1 MAKQAGQRTLAGRI
15 ARNTG
20 MLFGGKTTGA
30 VIGLLVL
37 VILGNSLA
45 PDQFGALLLLHAYAA
60 SFTGLAS
67 FNSWQM
73 VVNYGVGP
81 FSRGETERFQ
91 GLLRFAACLDGL
103 GAVVSAVLAMLAL
116 PFLYK
121 VIGLPDGFLLP
132 GLGYCALIFFN
143 QKSASTG
150 LLRVSDRF
158 DLLSWHALIMPAAR
172 LIGVSVC
179 ALMGAGFGWYV
190 LVWFIA
196 AFLSYVTLPVLA
208 IRELSR
214 LDLWTGLF
222 SKAGAWPKAP
232 EPGLWRFALFSNLDS
247 TAKVAGEHVPTLLAG
262 AIFGPAAAPVYR
274 ISRQIA
280 DLFARG
286 VSQFD
291 RVLHP
296 EIARLMEQGEFRRV
310 MRLAMRSSVI
320 LMGIGIAMAAL
331 LALADVDLLS
341 RLLGEGYRGGA
352 TLIVLLLVAAS
363 LMASAMPF
371 HPILYACRRP
381 SLALAARL
389 CGVAVLLSLVPVIA
403 GMVGLDSLGWAAIA
417 GELVALI
424 LVLGFAHRS
433 VQLRAGQRE
442 TSTSLTDATMPASD
456 TPEARSGG
464 PDQPASGKTVSEK
477 RRSPE

>member
-1 MAKQAGQRTLAGRI
+1 
-15 ARNTG
+15 

-37 VILGNSLA
+37 VILGHALEPA
-45 PDQFGALLLLHAYAA
+45 QFGGLLLLHAYAA

-81 FSRGETERFQ
+81 FSRGENSRVQ
-91 GLLRFAACLDGL
+91 ALLRFAACLDGL
-103 GAVVSAVLAMLAL
+103 GAICAAALAMLAL
-116 PFLYK
+116 LFLYRL
-121 VIGLPDGFLLP
+121 IGLPDDFLLP

-150 LLRVSDRF
+150 VLRVSDRF
-158 DLLSWHALIMPAAR
+158 DLLSWHTLIMPMGRLVGVGLCAA
-172 LIGVSVC
+172 L
-179 ALMGAGFGWYV
+179 GASFGWYV

-196 AFLSYVTLPVLA
+196 SFLSYVALPVLA

-214 LDLWTGLF
+214 LNLLRGLF
-222 SKAGAWPKAP
+222 AGQGSWLRAP
-232 EPGLWRFALFSNLDS
+232 EQGLWRFALFSNLDS
-247 TAKVAGEHVPTLLAG
+247 TAKVASEHVPTLLAG
-262 AIFGPAAAPVYR
+262 AVFGPGAAAIYR

-296 EIARLMEQGEFRRV
+296 EIARMMEQGEFRRV
-310 MRLAMRSSVI
+310 TRLALRSSVI
-320 LMGIGIAMAAL
+320 LMGLGIAVAGC

-341 RLLGEGYRGGA
+341 RALGEDYAGGA
-352 TLIVLLLVAAS
+352 RLIVLLLVAAS
-363 LMASAMPF
+363 VMAAAMPF

-381 SLALAARL
+381 SLALVARL
-389 CGVAVLLSLVPVIA
+389 CGVGVFLAALPVLS
-403 GMVGLDSLGWAAIA
+403 GRFGLESLGWAAIA
-417 GELVALI
+417 GEVTALLLVF
-424 LVLGFAHRS
+424 VLAYRS
-433 VQLRAGQRE
+433 VQLRAGQRAASASLMAE
-442 TSTSLTDATMPASD
+442 TVPASD
-456 TPEARSGG
+456 TPVERSGG
-464 PDQPASGKTVSEK
+464 PDQPASGKATSAK